1 MLQFLK
7 LITIFASSVEKDWRH
22 REEQLSFDLSENLE
36 NSSDKGKSLR
46 AASPAV
52 AYILLTPCFWG
63 SRLTYIPAGVSCF
76 FILIITGIPE
86 PSD

>member
-22 REEQLSFDLSENLE
+22 REELLSFDLSENQQ
-36 NSSDKGKSLR
+36 NSSDKGKSLK

-52 AYILLTPCFWG
+52 AYILLTPCLG
-63 SRLTYIPAGVSCF
+63 ESAHIYTCRCELF
-76 FILIITGIPE
+76 FILIITGIAE

>member
-1 MLQFLK
+1 MQFLK

-22 REEQLSFDLSENLE
+22 REELLSFDLSENQQ
-36 NSSDKGKSLR
+36 NSSDKGKSLK

-52 AYILLTPCFWG
+52 AYILLTPSVELAHIYTC
-63 SRLTYIPAGVSCF
+63 RCELF
-76 FILIITGIPE
+76 FILIITGIAE